1 MGNDAASDRL
11 GWGAC
16 RRRSWSESWLPE
28 VVSRTDYGSFVAM
41 LRGMVAN
48 AVQRARAKGRAV
60 LGSPPLP
67 QLLGAAPAAT
77 AFAGSASHCKG
88 SAAN

>member
-1 MGNDAASDRL
+1 VKAG
-11 GWGAC
+11 
-16 RRRSWSESWLPE
+16 LPE
-28 VVSRTDYGSFVAM
+28 VVRRTDYGSFVAM